1 MLRKT
6 IKRSIKFSLDEANT
20 GKKSALERLWEE
32 YQKAVNKFLELL
44 YVIWEADGYKA
55 KSVRLEEETVKGYES
70 ELSYRYKQCAKRQA
84 EGIFNAWLKR
94 KKRTEKDKPPFYE
107 NVSMNLDQ
115 RFVEVNFESENS
127 FDVWVKIAIL
137 EKGEPKWLPVK
148 LYNYA
153 CEKYISKEEWERC
166 KSVRVLKKNGKWFVE
181 MTFEREIELP
191 IGEAI
196 EQLKETKN
204 KEKREELEDYVVKKA
219 VEIKEGKMEG
229 IDIGYR
235 KLIALSDGTFFGQET
250 KDLIK
255 KVENKEQNSKAEKRL
270 REQVKNEMGQKVK
283 EFFKYF
289 LMIGGLIIF
298 MEILKDLKK
307 DKSGEWSS
315 KVNRKFSFWTYS
327 LLIKRIT
334 EQAELSGVHVLSV
347 PAKYT
352 SRTCPKCLYCSAD
365 NRNGEKFKCLASDC
379 GYENDADT
387 VGSLN
392 VKSLGRSII
401 VSYAGKS

>member
-1 MLRKT
+1 
-6 IKRSIKFSLDEANT
+6 
-20 GKKSALERLWEE
+20 
-32 YQKAVNKFLELL
+32 
-44 YVIWEADGYKA
+44 
-55 KSVRLEEETVKGYES
+55 
-70 ELSYRYKQCAKRQA
+70 
-84 EGIFNAWLKR
+84 
-94 KKRTEKDKPPFYE
+94 
-107 NVSMNLDQ
+107 
-115 RFVEVNFESENS
+115 
-127 FDVWVKIAIL
+127 
-137 EKGEPKWLPVK
+137 
-148 LYNYA
+148 
-153 CEKYISKEEWERC
+153 
-166 KSVRVLKKNGKWFVE
+166 
-181 MTFEREIELP
+181 
-191 IGEAI
+191 
-196 EQLKETKN
+196 
-204 KEKREELEDYVVKKA
+204 
-219 VEIKEGKMEG
+219 
-229 IDIGYR
+229 
-235 KLIALSDGTFFGQET
+235 
-250 KDLIK
+250 
-255 KVENKEQNSKAEKRL
+255 
-270 REQVKNEMGQKVK
+270 
-283 EFFKYF
+283 
-289 LMIGGLIIF
+289 